1 MGQIEISQL
10 HGQLERQVQVRTD
23 RRVRNL
29 TIELL
34 PERVILRGQASSYY
48 VKQLAQHGI
57 WDLLPQVR
65 LENTIV
71 VEDRPNRVFGPGLE
85 AESWGGRV
93 GALPVRPAAGEG
105 S

>member
-1 MGQIEISQL
+1 MSSWPSPQFHDE
-10 HGQLERQVQVRTD
+10 LERHVAVRTG

-29 TIELL
+29 AIELCD
-34 PERVILRGQASSYY
+34 ERVILRGQASSYH

-57 WDLLPQVR
+57 LDLLPTVV

-71 VEDRPNRVFGPGLE
+71 VEDDVRRW
-85 AESWGGRV
+85 S
-93 GALPVRPAAGEG
+93 GAA